1 MLSGTDAPSCASVA
15 GFGLDRSF
23 GKTVPKLEARC
34 EAPVAYHSRSMERRF
49 YIETYGCQMNVADS
63 ELMLGQLGRAGYRR
77 VERAEEAD
85 VILVNTCAIREH
97 AEQRIYGRLGE
108 LTRHKLRRPGVVLG
122 VAGCMAQHL
131 RGKLMERV
139 PQVDLVVGPDGYR
152 RLPELIDEAREEPT
166 LAVRLS
172 RVETYGDLVPARADG
187 VRAWVSIM
195 RGCDKFCT
203 FCIVPY
209 VRGRERSLP
218 ADEVLRQVEHAAAE
232 GFREI
237 VFLGQ
242 TVNAYRDGDVDFAEL
257 LIRADRVPGIAR
269 IRFTSP
275 HPSDMTDRAI
285 DAMARC
291 EKVPPHLHLPLQSG
305 SDAVLSRMRRIYS
318 IDEYERLVERI
329 RRAIPGI
336 ALSTDIIVGFPGET
350 EEDFETTRRA
360 MDRIGYES
368 AFIFKYS
375 PRSGALFG
383 RSWQFGP
390 ARARPNGPRR
400 WTRRRRRAASRCS
413 SRSRRN
419 DRFSRTNRTSDPS
432 SRCWSRARRS
442 GTLPSGSGSPRSS
455 RRPCSRTA
463 GRESGRSF
471 RSASPR
477 RRRTRFSGRAYG
489 RPRSR
494 PWKTF

>member
-1 MLSGTDAPSCASVA
+1 
-15 GFGLDRSF
+15 
-23 GKTVPKLEARC
+23 
-34 EAPVAYHSRSMERRF
+34 MERRL

-77 VERAEEAD
+77 VDKADEAD

-131 RGKLMERV
+131 RAKLIERV

-152 RLPELIDEAREEPT
+152 HLPELIDAAREEPT

-195 RGCDKFCT
+195 RGCDKFCA

-218 ADEVLRQVEHAAAE
+218 VDEVIRQVEHAAAE

-242 TVNAYRDGDVDFAEL
+242 TVNAYRDAVAGVDFGGL
-257 LIRADRVPGIAR
+257 LERADRVPGIAR

-275 HPSDMTDRAI
+275 HPSDMSDRAI
-285 DAMARC
+285 EAIASC

-305 SDAVLSRMRRIYS
+305 SDSVLERMGRIYTME
-318 IDEYERLVERI
+318 EYESLVGKF
-329 RRAIPGI
+329 RRAMPRI

-350 EEDFETTRRA
+350 EEDFEATRVA
-360 MDRIGYES
+360 MERLGYES

-375 PRSGALFG
+375 PRPGA
-383 RSWQFGP
+383 RSAEWP
-390 ARARPNGPRR
+390 ETVSEKEK
-400 WTRRRRRAASRCS
+400 TRRITLLIEEQKTRSLLKNQDDIGSDVEVLVEGPTHRTPAEWFGKSAHFKTTVFPHRDERVGDLVTVRVAAATPHALLGEGVRAS
-413 SRSRRN
+413 SFAAVE
-419 DRFSRTNRTSDPS
+419 DVL
-432 SRCWSRARRS
+432 A
-442 GTLPSGSGSPRSS
+442 
-455 RRPCSRTA
+455 
-463 GRESGRSF
+463 
-471 RSASPR
+471 
-477 RRRTRFSGRAYG
+477 
-489 RPRSR
+489 
-494 PWKTF
+494 

>member
-1 MLSGTDAPSCASVA
+1 
-15 GFGLDRSF
+15 
-23 GKTVPKLEARC
+23 
-34 EAPVAYHSRSMERRF
+34 MERRF

-63 ELMLGQLGRAGYRR
+63 ELMLGRLGQAGYRR

-139 PQVDLVVGPDGYR
+139 PLVDLVVGPDGYR
-152 RLPELIDEAREEPT
+152 RLPELIEEAREEPT
-166 LAVRLS
+166 LAVQLS
-172 RVETYGDLVPARADG
+172 REETYGDLVPARADG

-195 RGCDKFCT
+195 RGCDKFCS

-218 ADEVLRQVEHAAAE
+218 VDEVLRQVEHAAAE

-257 LIRADRVPGIAR
+257 LVRADRVPGIAR

-275 HPSDMTDRAI
+275 HPSDMSDRAI
-285 DAMARC
+285 DAMAGC
-291 EKVPPHLHLPLQSG
+291 DKVPPHLHLPLQSG
-305 SDAVLSRMRRIYS
+305 SDTVLRAMRRIYS
-318 IDEYERLVERI
+318 MDEYERLVEKV

-350 EEDFETTRRA
+350 DADFQATRRA

-375 PRSGALFG
+375 PRPGA
-383 RSWQFGP
+383 RSAEWP
-390 ARARPNGPRR
+390 ETVDEEEK
-400 WTRRRRRAASRCS
+400 TRRIMLLIEEQQERSLLKNETDVGTTVEVLVEGPTKRTPSEWFGKSAHFKMTVFPHRGERAGDLASVRVTAATPHALLGEGVRAA
-413 SRSRRN
+413 
-419 DRFSRTNRTSDPS
+419 
-432 SRCWSRARRS
+432 
-442 GTLPSGSGSPRSS
+442 
-455 RRPCSRTA
+455 
-463 GRESGRSF
+463 
-471 RSASPR
+471 
-477 RRRTRFSGRAYG
+477 
-489 RPRSR
+489 
-494 PWKTF
+494 TFAAVEDILV